1 VSWHALS
8 CALNHSYNTVLY
20 SIGYSKKGWTDGEI
34 GALWIKQFDEQT
46 CDKANGRTRLL
57 LVDGHNSHYTRAFLE
72 YARQHRIHVLC
83 YPAHSTHIYQ
93 GLDVAVFGVLK
104 QCWSEERDKW
114 EREKGEKVTKSNF
127 LAIYGAAHIRALT
140 SETIKSAFRKTGV
153 WPFNPKVVTDEMLAP
168 ARESSNQGHLP
179 ITPESPVRA
188 IIQLLRDLQPRA
200 ETRNCDIQLGTIAEE
215 DGSIN
220 DETTP
225 GNPHCLHFKDQ
236 INNLSNSRRE
246 YLREQ

>member
-1 VSWHALS
+1 
-8 CALNHSYNTVLY
+8 
-20 SIGYSKKGWTDGEI
+20 
-34 GALWIKQFDEQT
+34 
-46 CDKANGRTRLL
+46 
-57 LVDGHNSHYTRAFLE
+57 
-72 YARQHRIHVLC
+72 
-83 YPAHSTHIYQ
+83 
-93 GLDVAVFGVLK
+93 VAVFGVLK
-104 QCWSEERDKW
+104 QCWSEELDKW

-127 LAIYGAAHIRALT
+127 LAIYALT

-179 ITPESPVRA
+179 ITPESPVQA

-200 ETRNCDIQLGTIAEE
+200 ETRNCDTQPGTIAEE

-220 DETTP
+220 NETTP

-246 YLREQ
+246 YLRKR